1 MRPAERRPADG
12 LNLRLASTNQPLA
25 GRAGAGRVNRSG
37 LSFTSRMGRACC
49 GLADTVDPTAQM
61 KHTRNAELR
70 VHSAVMETSL
80 EIVFTWTGVVLV
92 LWYNVSADGR
102 AVDTATVIANGVV
115 QHPNPKHHPNPN
127 PNPNQASCSTPNP
140 NPNQASCST
149 PTLTLTRRRAACHR
163 DARRPRRHPPP
174 HRAPGE

>member
-127 PNPNQASCSTPNP
+127 PNPNPNP
-140 NPNQASCST
+140 DPNPNPNPNSNPNQASCST
-149 PTLTLTRRRAACHR
+149 LTPTLTRRRAA
-163 DARRPRRHPPP
+163 PQP
-174 HRAPGE
+174 